1 MPPASQGAIFFPKP
15 EMMTAEKLEQKVKYI
30 KRRIGWLKEDYERE
44 MRGLKLEVESDYVDM
59 DMVIAAANRV
69 KKIELDID
77 YWTDKLHMVEDILE
91 AEE

>member
-1 MPPASQGAIFFPKP
+1 
-15 EMMTAEKLEQKVKYI
+15 MMTAEKLEQKVKYI